1 MTLSTEVEPPVVTAP
16 LSSVAAEAEPVL
28 AEPAVLA
35 GAEEESEPPQA
46 TSERA
51 KAPASKEATI
61 RFIVIFSPFYLGP
74 FLLGRVQY
82 SAPLVKCESTAMS
95 RFCKRCVILRVV
107 FCAKKPRK
115 AGRFA
120 GLL

>member
-46 TSERA
+46 
-51 KAPASKEATI
+51 KK
-61 RFIVIFSPFYLGP
+61 L
-74 FLLGRVQY
+74 QY
-82 SAPLVKCESTAMS
+82 VS
-95 RFCKRCVILRVV
+95 
-107 FCAKKPRK
+107 
-115 AGRFA
+115 
-120 GLL
+120 